1 MGNTSIVTET
11 PQRRSQS
18 LKWKWALGSAA
29 GVFLIFILFAW
40 FVVQAFSS
48 QMLKAERR
56 QVETSLSAV
65 ESRLSTL
72 TRETLLPAT
81 VDKTLQPT
89 GNDFDQLVN
98 DPVLQQLSR
107 SGYTVSVYNK
117 NGGKIYPLDE
127 SSMAKFKKIKATS
140 VSYESPST
148 NGQKILVGRS
158 KLINKANAFIGY
170 VVIEDRL
177 EAYHNTFRRVYLI
190 ILILILLGLML
201 VALWGYWLSEYLLR
215 PVNDIQKVVDLVTN
229 DPQSPERVII
239 LDRREDELTD
249 LAEILNSM
257 LDRMQRFILQQ
268 HQFVEDVS
276 HELRTPVAIVKG
288 HMELLNR
295 WGKDDPKILAE
306 SIEASLTEMRRM
318 EGLVQEM
325 LDLTRADQVELT
337 FKDGDTDVKE
347 VINSVYQN
355 FVMIHPEFTF
365 GLDDDLI
372 GPTIVNM
379 SRDHLEQILIILSDN
394 AVKYSRD
401 RKEIQFAAAT
411 SGPFVELA
419 VQDFGEGI
427 AQEDADRVF
436 DRFYRVD
443 KARSRQQG
451 GNGLGLSIAQKL
463 VEGYG
468 GTIALESAV
477 GRGSVFRI
485 TLPIKSRS
493 KS

>member
-1 MGNTSIVTET
+1 MDKPIGTET
-11 PQRRSQS
+11 PKKQGLS
-18 LKWKWALGSAA
+18 LKWKWALGSAS

-48 QMLKAERR
+48 QMLKDE
-56 QVETSLSAV
+56 QTSVETSLTAV
-65 ESRLSTL
+65 EARLSGL
-72 TRETLLPAT
+72 SSKNLLPEA
-81 VDKTLQPT
+81 VDKALQPT
-89 GNDFDQLVN
+89 GSDFDQIVN
-98 DPVLQQLSR
+98 DPVLQQLAQ
-107 SGYTVSVYNK
+107 SGYTVRVYNLAGAK
-117 NGGKIYPLDE
+117 VYPIGERVATPKLKKVTSNTITVERPAVGGQTVMVGRAPLM
-127 SSMAKFKKIKATS
+127 SQ
-140 VSYESPST
+140 
-148 NGQKILVGRS
+148 NGQRLGYLVIVNR
-158 KLINKANAFIGY
+158 LAGY
-170 VVIEDRL
+170 HD
-177 EAYHNTFRRVYLI
+177 TFQRVYLI
-190 ILILILLGLML
+190 IIILIILGLLL

-215 PVNDIQKVVDLVTN
+215 PVNEIQRVVDAVSD
-229 DPQSPERVII
+229 DPQAQERVVL

-249 LAEILNSM
+249 LADILNSM

-306 SIEASLTEMRRM
+306 SIAASLTEMQRM

-337 FKDGDTDVKE
+337 FRDGDTDVKE

-355 FVMIHPEFTF
+355 FEMIHPEFTF
-365 GLDDDLI
+365 GLDDDLN

-427 AQEDADRVF
+427 SQEDADRVF

-463 VEGYG
+463 IEGYG

-485 TLPIKSRS
+485 TLPLKT
-493 KS
+493 KQ